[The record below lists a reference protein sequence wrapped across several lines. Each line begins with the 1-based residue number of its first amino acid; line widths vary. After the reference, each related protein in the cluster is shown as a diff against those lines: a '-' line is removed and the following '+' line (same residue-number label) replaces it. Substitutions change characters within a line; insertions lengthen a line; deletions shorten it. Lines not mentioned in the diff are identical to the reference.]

1 MAWRYPS
8 TWPGHGPWNHL
19 PPWRRPGWYMGRG
32 WCWWYRP
39 DYPLPP
45 IGREEELR
53 YLEEFKKYLTD
64 VVLKDIDRRIEE
76 LKRSPP

>member
-1 MAWRYPS
+1 M
-8 TWPGHGPWNHL
+8 
-19 PPWRRPGWYMGRG
+19 G
-32 WCWWYRP
+32 WCWRYWP
-39 DYPLPP
+39 DYPPP
-45 IGREEELR
+45 VSREEELR